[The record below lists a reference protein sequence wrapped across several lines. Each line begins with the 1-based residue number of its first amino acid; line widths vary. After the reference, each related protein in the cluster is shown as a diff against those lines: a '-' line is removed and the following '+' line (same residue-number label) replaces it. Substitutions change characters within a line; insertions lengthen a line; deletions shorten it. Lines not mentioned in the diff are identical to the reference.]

1 MKQNPTNTP
10 KAIMEATIV
19 PLISEGRRN
28 RESTPET
35 TRTVRS
41 K

>member
-19 PLISEGRRN
+19 HSIVHSNKSVARP
-28 RESTPET
+28 
-35 TRTVRS
+35 
-41 K
+41 